1 MLSCHVVTNDTRKP
15 KVAIVSEEPV
25 APIPIGPSNS
35 LSSPFSFLF
44 FFQFLCPFLFC
55 ISLPGLMQRLFL
67 GPLPTKRVPNTTFET
82 GSNLATVP

>member
-44 FFQFLCPFLFC
+44 FFSISMPISFLYFLT
-55 ISLPGLMQRLFL
+55 RA
-67 GPLPTKRVPNTTFET
+67 N
-82 GSNLATVP
+82 ATLILRSIAY

>member
-35 LSSPFSFLF
+35 LLLPFLF
-44 FFQFLCPFLFC
+44 FFFSISMPISFLYFL
-55 ISLPGLMQRLFL
+55 
-67 GPLPTKRVPNTTFET
+67 TWAN
-82 GSNLATVP
+82 ATLILRSIAY

>member
-44 FFQFLCPFLFC
+44 FFYFYAHFFSLF
-55 ISLPGLMQRLFL
+55 PYL
-67 GPLPTKRVPNTTFET
+67 G
-82 GSNLATVP
+82 